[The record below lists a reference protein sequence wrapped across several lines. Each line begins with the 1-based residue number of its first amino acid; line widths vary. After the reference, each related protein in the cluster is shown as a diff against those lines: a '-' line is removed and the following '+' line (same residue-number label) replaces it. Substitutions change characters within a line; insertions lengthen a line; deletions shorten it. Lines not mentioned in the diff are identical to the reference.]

1 MRKYNVAVTLTN
13 GEKKNWE
20 LYGNTFEDILEAVKL
35 RAFDVNDI
43 AHVEADEIERA
54 EMKMERYEYESAA
67 AALAYMKVIH
77 AEQFEIMKNGR
88 TKKERLGAIS
98 NIRKEMIWNVYP
110 SGVVKNAVILL
121 KEKYAA

>member
-1 MRKYNVAVTLTN
+1 M
-13 GEKKNWE
+13 EK
-20 LYGNTFEDILEAVKL
+20 
-35 RAFDVNDI
+35 
-43 AHVEADEIERA
+43 
-54 EMKMERYEYESAA
+54 YEYESAA
-67 AALAYMKVIH
+67 AALSYMKVIH